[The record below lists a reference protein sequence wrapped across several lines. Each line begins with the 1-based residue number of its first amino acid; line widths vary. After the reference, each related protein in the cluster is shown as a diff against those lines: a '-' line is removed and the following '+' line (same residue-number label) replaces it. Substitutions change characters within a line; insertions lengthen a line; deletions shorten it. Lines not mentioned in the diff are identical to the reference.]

1 MTSSNVGSI
10 VAAMG
15 TVKGSTAKATQA
27 RRALGEQTR
36 LRILQAAD
44 SEFAQSGYQAA
55 TMAHIAARAGVAVQT
70 IYFNFQNK
78 PLLLRALIMQT
89 VMGYSEPERPEDT
102 DWFSSVLQKHDGRAA
117 LHAFAQGA
125 VAIFSRASVASETAR
140 IAAPSD
146 PHVATVYAEAESL
159 REHQFQRITDA
170 LEEHGALRRDLTNAK
185 ATDILLTLAS
195 AQTYLQ
201 MTHSRG
207 WHDDEWAEW
216 LGDALDRL
224 LLSPNGRN

>member
-1 MTSSNVGSI
+1 
-10 VAAMG
+10 MG
-15 TVKGSTAKATQA
+15 TVNGSTAKATQA

-36 LRILQAAD
+36 RRILQAAD
-44 SEFAQSGYQAA
+44 SEFAESGYQAA

-78 PLLLRALIMQT
+78 PLLLRALIVQA
-89 VMGYSEPERPEDT
+89 VMGYAEPERPEDT
-102 DWFSSVLQKHDGRAA
+102 DWFTSVLQKDDGHAA

-146 PHVATVYAEAESL
+146 PQVATVYVETERL
-159 REHQFQRITDA
+159 REHQFQRIVHA
-170 LEEHGALRRDLTNAK
+170 LEEHGALRGDLTAAK

-195 AQTYLQ
+195 PQTYLQ
-201 MTHSRG
+201 MTRSRG
-207 WHDDEWAEW
+207 WHDDEWADW

-224 LLSPNGRN
+224 LLGPSSRN

>member
-1 MTSSNVGSI
+1 
-10 VAAMG
+10 MG
-15 TVKGSTAKATQA
+15 TVKGPTTKATQA

-36 LRILQAAD
+36 LRILRAAD
-44 SEFAQSGYQAA
+44 SEFAESGYQSA

-78 PLLLRALIMQT
+78 PLLLKALIMQA
-89 VMGYSEPERPEDT
+89 VMGYAEPQRPEDT
-102 DWFSSVLQKHDGRAA
+102 EWFTSVLAKHDGRAA
-117 LHAFAQGA
+117 LQAFAQGA
-125 VAIFSRASVASETAR
+125 VSIFSRAAVASETAR

-146 PHVATVYAEAESL
+146 PLVATVYAEVESL
-159 REHQFQRITDA
+159 REHQFRRIIWA
-170 LEEHGALRRDLTNAK
+170 IEEHGALRRDLTAAK

-207 WHDDEWAEW
+207 WQDDEWADW
-216 LGDALDRL
+216 LGDALDQL
-224 LLSPNGRN
+224 LLDPNGRH